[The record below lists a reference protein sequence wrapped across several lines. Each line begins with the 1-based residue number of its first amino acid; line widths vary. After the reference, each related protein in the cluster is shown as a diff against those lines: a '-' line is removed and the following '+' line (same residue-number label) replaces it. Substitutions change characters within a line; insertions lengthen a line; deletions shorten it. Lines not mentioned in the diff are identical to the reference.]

1 MSKKNS
7 NVLNL
12 KSTIIKD
19 RKIFKIYK
27 DFKREISKITNN
39 KPFVAAISG
48 GADSLALAALSELYR
63 IEKKIIIHFI
73 LIDHGI
79 RKNSQ
84 KFLSKN

>member
-1 MSKKNS
+1 MNGPGTNQQKQKINI
-7 NVLNL
+7 
-12 KSTIIKD
+12 KIIKD

-79 RKNSQ
+79 RKN
-84 KFLSKN
+84 